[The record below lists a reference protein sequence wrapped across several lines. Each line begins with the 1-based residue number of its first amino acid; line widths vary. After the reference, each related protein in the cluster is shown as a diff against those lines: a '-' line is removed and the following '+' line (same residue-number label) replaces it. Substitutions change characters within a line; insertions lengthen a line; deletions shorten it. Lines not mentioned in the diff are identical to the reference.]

1 MFIANNNLEAN
12 MYSVETSVVMAVI
25 MISILLFLNF
35 SFNLERKVYKNINE
49 SNDSIRKEYSI
60 EGEKK
65 FIPEKIQR
73 IIKNIDYL
81 KED

>member
-1 MFIANNNLEAN
+1 

-25 MISILLFLNF
+25 MISISLFLNF

-49 SNDSIRKEYSI
+49 SNDKIRKEYSI
-60 EGEKK
+60 EGKRT

-73 IIKNIDYL
+73 IIKNIEYL

>member
-1 MFIANNNLEAN
+1 

-25 MISILLFLNF
+25 MISISLFLNF
-35 SFNLERKVYKNINE
+35 SFNLERKVYKNIND
-49 SNDSIRKEYSI
+49 SNDNIRKEYSI
-60 EGEKK
+60 EGKRT

-73 IIKNIDYL
+73 IIKNIEYL